1 MKLSN
6 SEMNLMEII
15 WRDSPMK
22 SGELAAKALDELGWK
37 KSTVYTVLKKLT
49 QKSAVRSESAVI
61 TPLCSREDVL
71 NQRSDEL
78 ITNGYMGSLPSF
90 LAAFLKKEKLTR
102 ADAEEL
108 KKLIDEYTEGDADK

>member
-22 SGELAAKALDELGWK
+22 SGELAAKALDKLGWK